1 MNIHEY
7 TDTVNIYSRYKN
19 DNSGGERAV
28 KVLIWVL
35 YII

>member
-1 MNIHEY
+1 MNKHEY
-7 TDTVNIYSRYKN
+7 TDTVNTYSHYKN

-28 KVLIWVL
+28 KVSIWVL